1 MLTTKTVNEFINELA
16 SNSPAPGGG
25 SVASLA
31 GALGTALTSMV
42 CNLTIGKK
50 KYSAVQTEVESV
62 LKKSEDLRA
71 QLTRLIDEDT
81 DSFNE
86 VMSAFAMPKET
97 DEQRSNRIAA
107 IQRTTKNATL
117 IPLKVMQLCEQTLL
131 LTRVVAEK
139 GNVNSV
145 SDAGVAALMTHA
157 ACMSAKLNVQ
167 INLRSLHDAAFI
179 QDVTTQIGQ
188 IAERVDVMS
197 QSILK
202 HVDNLVNNQS

>member
-1 MLTTKTVNEFINELA
+1 MLTTKSVNEFINELA

-25 SVASLA
+25 SVAALA

-50 KYSAVQTEVESV
+50 KYSEVQKEMETV
-62 LKKSEDLRA
+62 LKKSEEVRA
-71 QLTRLIDEDT
+71 LLTRLIDEDT

-86 VMSAFAMPKET
+86 VMRAFAMPKET
-97 DEQRSNRIAA
+97 DEQTSQRTAV

-157 ACMSAKLNVQ
+157 ACISAKLNVQ
-167 INLRSLHDAAFI
+167 INLGSLHDTAFI
-179 QDVTTQIGQ
+179 QDTTTQIRQ
-188 IAERVDVMS
+188 IAERVEVMS
-197 QSILK
+197 RSILK
-202 HVDNLVNNQS
+202 RVDNVVNNQL